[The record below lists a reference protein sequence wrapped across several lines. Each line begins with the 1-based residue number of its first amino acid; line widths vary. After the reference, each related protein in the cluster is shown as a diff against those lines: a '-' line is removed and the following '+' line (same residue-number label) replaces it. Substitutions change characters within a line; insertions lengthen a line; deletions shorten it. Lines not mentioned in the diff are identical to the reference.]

1 MSLSPKVM
9 ARNWRKNNIRAYIK
23 FLSVQKKSKTGK
35 LTAMWAMTRT
45 QSVTHWHSMSTRSL
59 QLQLKLQLEL
69 EGQVLKSDNASHWQ
83 SLRFR
88 LLSASVEILHITF
101 ILNYRCCR
109 QSLNHRWRQQA
120 SSSKRSG
127 KISGKVVPKR

>member
-9 ARNWRKNNIRAYIK
+9 ARNWRKNNIRSYIK

-45 QSVTHWHSMSTRSL
+45 QSVTHWQMSTRSL

-69 EGQVLKSDNASHWQ
+69 EGQVLKSDNASHCQWEVQ
-83 SLRFR
+83 AAECQCGDPVHYLYTKLP
-88 LLSASVEILHITF
+88 LL
-101 ILNYRCCR
+101 
-109 QSLNHRWRQQA
+109 
-120 SSSKRSG
+120 
-127 KISGKVVPKR
+127 